1 MQKRIHRWLR
11 LSFLVTITI
20 FFLGAC
26 GGNIVNNFPSS
37 NTSPVATRL
46 VKHAMG
52 ETKVPLHPKRIV
64 ALDSCALDHA
74 LALGVKPVG
83 APHYYFTDSPYLKG
97 KVEGIEDIG
106 SPANLEKVL
115 ALKPD
120 LILGVP
126 YDNNVIYTLTSQIA
140 PTVLADF
147 DGGKEWREALPLFG
161 EALGK
166 PDAAKQAL
174 ANYYARIEK
183 FKTQMGDRLKEI
195 EVSLINLYPEGY
207 GLYQEDTFAGLI
219 LKDAGLSRPPSQ
231 SLPVNGQVIISQERI
246 PEIDADVLF
255 VPNTDKFD
263 MQKLLDKL
271 QKDPLWSRLDVVQQG
286 KVYKVGI
293 YWFSC
298 SSLAANAVIDDLF
311 KYLVNTP

>member
-1 MQKRIHRWLR
+1 MKKRIHRWLR
-11 LSFLVTITI
+11 LSLIVALTIVFI
-20 FFLGAC
+20 GAC
-26 GGNIVNNFPSS
+26 GGNISKNYSSS
-37 NTSPVATRL
+37 NTSSVSTQL

-52 ETKVPLHPKRIV
+52 ETKVPLNPKRIV

-83 APHYYFTDSPYLKG
+83 APHYFFADSPYLKG

-120 LILGVP
+120 VILGVT
-126 YDNNVIYTLTSQIA
+126 YDNDEIYNLTSQIA
-140 PTVLADF
+140 PTVLAKG

-161 EALGK
+161 EVLGK
-166 PDAAKQAL
+166 PDAAKQVL
-174 ANYYARIEK
+174 ADYYARLEK

-195 EVSLINLYPEGY
+195 EVSLINIYPNGY
-207 GLYQEDTFAGLI
+207 GLYQEGTFAGLI
-219 LKDAGLSRPPSQ
+219 LKDAALSRPPSQ
-231 SLPVNGQVIISQERI
+231 SLPVKGQVIISHERI
-246 PEIDADVLF
+246 PEINADVLF
-255 VPNTDKFD
+255 VPITDKFD
-263 MQKLLDKL
+263 MPKLLDKL
-271 QKDPLWSRLDVVQQG
+271 QKDPLWSRLDVVRQG

-298 SSLAANAVIDDLF
+298 SSLAANAMIDDLF

>member
-1 MQKRIHRWLR
+1 MKKRIHWWLR
-11 LSFLVTITI
+11 LSLLVTLTTVFI
-20 FFLGAC
+20 GAC
-26 GGNIVNNFPSS
+26 AGDVSQNSLSS
-37 NTSPVATRL
+37 NSSPTSTKL
-46 VKHAMG
+46 VRHAMG
-52 ETKVPLHPKRIV
+52 ETKVPLNPKRLV

-83 APHYYFTDSPYLKG
+83 APHDFFADSPYLKG

-120 LILGVP
+120 VILGVT
-126 YDNNVIYTLTSQIA
+126 YDNGKIYNLSSQIA
-140 PTVLADF
+140 PTILVESN
-147 DGGKEWREALPLFG
+147 GGKEWREALPLFG
-161 EALGK
+161 EVLGK

-174 ANYYARIEK
+174 ADYYARIEK
-183 FKTQMGDRLKEI
+183 FKTQMGDRLKKI

-219 LKDAGLSRPPSQ
+219 LKDAGLPRPPSQ
-231 SLPVNGQVIISQERI
+231 SLSVKGQVIISQERI
-246 PEIDADVLF
+246 PDIDGDVLF
-255 VPNTDKFD
+255 IPNTDKFD
-263 MQKLLDKL
+263 MQKLLDQL
-271 QKDPLWSRLDVVQQG
+271 QKHPLWSRLDVVQQG

-311 KYLVNTP
+311 KYLVNAP